1 MATFLNAISNFYFHA
16 HRSKAFALL
25 CALVLAV
32 CVALL
37 AAARPKNQEDISV
50 YELNDTTSLSAS
62 IDRYFNVRGQL
73 KPQARYQSEARSGSF
88 RFAASAYVPIQLDTL
103 SEPIFVLDQDIPAP
117 KADGF
122 VTFVGRLSTA
132 NDPVV
137 NYFLEVDSP
146 TNVPLINRLANIG
159 MVVGVLTLLG
169 LLMGAL
175 VSRSDYALST
185 NASAS
190 LTNASS
196 SSLWWFG
203 NIGARYQNASA
214 RQAPVQLDPA
224 AHHLTLNSLDKEPWA
239 IVIKRVAQAQPTY
252 IATSSGAL
260 PALRLRFE
268 DERGLMRRGVLVMG
282 DSPTREEFFEKM
294 NLTRN

>member
-1 MATFLNAISNFYFHA
+1 M
-16 HRSKAFALL
+16 L

-62 IDRYFNVRGQL
+62 IDRYFNVRGKL
-73 KPQARYQSEARSGSF
+73 MPQARYQSEARSGSF
-88 RFAASAYVPIQLDTL
+88 RFSASAYVPIQLDTL

-132 NDPVV
+132 NDPAIS
-137 NYFLEVDSP
+137 YFLEVDSP
-146 TNVPLINRLANIG
+146 TNVPLINRVANIG
-159 MVVGVLTLLG
+159 MGVALLTLLG

-175 VSRSDYALST
+175 VSRSDYAIST

-190 LTNASS
+190 LANGSS

-214 RQAPVQLDPA
+214 RQAPVQLNATAND
-224 AHHLTLNSLDKEPWA
+224 LTLESLGREPWA
-239 IVIKRVAQAQPTY
+239 IVIKRVTQSQHTH
-252 IATSSGAL
+252 IATSFGAM

-268 DERGLMRRGVLVMG
+268 DERGLMRRGVLAMS
-282 DSPTREEFFEKM
+282 DAATCEELFEKM